1 MRQHVVRQ
9 HVLRHRVNQVAR
21 CWAIAAFVAWMVLV
35 AAALGS
41 TTNVADAATGAPERP
56 RLEQRRD
63 NQQTTVEDVSSTVMC
78 PSCDTTLDQSD
89 SPAAERMRVW
99 VTEAVDAGWTEQEI
113 RDGLVEEYGGDE
125 SVLATPRAQGLGLL
139 VWIVPALIV
148 LVAGIGWVVL
158 MRRWRRGSPGG
169 DDQTRSGSS
178 SYSHASAS
186 PSKSAS
192 STSTPSSGDTT
203 SPS

>member
-1 MRQHVVRQ
+1 MRQR
-9 HVLRHRVNQVAR
+9 LDQVAR
-21 CWAIAAFVAWMVLV
+21 VWAIAAFVAWMMLV

-41 TTNVADAATGAPERP
+41 TSNVAVAATEDQAMRPDAP
-56 RLEQRRD
+56 RLEQRREHP
-63 NQQTTVEDVSSTVMC
+63 QTTVEDVSSTVMC
-78 PSCDTTLDQSD
+78 PSCDTTLDQSN
-89 SPAAERMRVW
+89 SPAADAMRVW

-125 SVLATPRAQGLGLL
+125 SILATPRAQGIGLL

-148 LVAGIGWVVL
+148 LGATIGWVVL
-158 MRRWRRGSPGG
+158 MRRWRSGSGEAG
-169 DDQTRSGSS
+169 SDAQTRSGSS

-186 PSKSAS
+186 PSKSS
-192 STSTPSSGDTT
+192 SSTPSTGDAP